1 MKDAEEERIE
11 ADYKAAKAKCD
22 AMKDNAKDVCEKEAK
37 AKEKVAKAELDAKTD
52 PSQRNQRKVAETQGR
67 SEHEVA
73 KAKCDDMK
81 GDEKNA
87 CEKQAKAKH
96 DQAKADIKK
105 QYAARGDK
113 SRQPLRAPPRAA
125 PRAAPAARRSSE
137 SMARGLWKGAISFG
151 LVNVPVELFS
161 AEKKSAEIDLTML
174 DKRDLAPVG
183 YKRYN
188 KSTGEDVPW
197 AEIVKGYEYDDDKY
211 VVLSD
216 EDFRRANVE
225 ASKTVDIQAFVDLR
239 DIPPIYFQTPY
250 YLAPGKRGEKA
261 YALLRDA
268 MQKAGKAG
276 IATVVI
282 RTRQYLA
289 AVMPQD
295 DVLSWIRCA
304 TQTRSRASRSSA
316 CRTARCSRRSAPRK
330 SRWRYA

>member
-1 MKDAEEERIE
+1 
-11 ADYKAAKAKCD
+11 
-22 AMKDNAKDVCEKEAK
+22 
-37 AKEKVAKAELDAKTD
+37 
-52 PSQRNQRKVAETQGR
+52 
-67 SEHEVA
+67 
-73 KAKCDDMK
+73 
-81 GDEKNA
+81 
-87 CEKQAKAKH
+87 
-96 DQAKADIKK
+96 
-105 QYAARGDK
+105 
-113 SRQPLRAPPRAA
+113 
-125 PRAAPAARRSSE
+125 
-137 SMARGLWKGAISFG
+137 MARGLWKGAISFG

-197 AEIVKGYEYDDDKY
+197 SEIVKGYEYEADRY

-225 ASKTVDIQAFVDLR
+225 ASKTVDIQAFVDLAE
-239 DIPPIYFQTPY
+239 IPPLYFETPY

-268 MQKAGKAG
+268 MKKAGKAG

-289 AVMPQD
+289 AVIAQD
-295 DVLSWIRCA
+295 DVLVMDA
-304 TQTRSRASRSSA
+304 L
-316 CRTARCSRRSAPRK
+316 
-330 SRWRYA
+330 RYADELKSVEELGIPSGALQQKASAKEIDMALRLIDDMSEKWQPEKFKDTFRDDLMARIEDKIKQGQTEEITPPAKGEKEAAGADVIDLMALLKKSVDRKQERQERPKRKAARRAGRKAA